1 MALEIQWSKRA
12 DKKFDK
18 ILEYLLVEWSE
29 RVTKSFIRKVYDL
42 IDTLAE
48 YPEIGAIENKEKGI
62 RGFTVVKQI
71 NIFYKVSGNKIIIL
85 DFFDNRQATE
95 KKRF

>member
-29 RVTKSFIRKVYDL
+29 WVTKSFIRKVYDL

-71 NIFYKVSGNKIIIL
+71 NIFYKVSGNKIIFL
-85 DFFDNRQATE
+85 DFFHNRQATE